1 MLLCRTQCRTC
12 LRGTVDGVA
21 TAAEKNPEPRDLV
34 GSIGRSLTRLRET
47 RLDLQTTPLREM
59 RLEMQIV
66 FFAIKT
72 PIAGGRTLKI
82 PALMMIRRVGSSE
95 IRPADASAEDD

>member
-1 MLLCRTQCRTC
+1 MASE
-12 LRGTVDGVA
+12 V
-21 TAAEKNPEPRDLV
+21 ENPGPKDLV

-47 RLDLQTTPLREM
+47 RFDLKTQPLREM

-72 PIAGGRTLKI
+72 PLAGGRTLKI
-82 PALMMIRRVGSSE
+82 PALVMLRRLGSSDIQHAGSDPE
-95 IRPADASAEDD
+95 PDGE

>member
-1 MLLCRTQCRTC
+1 MASE
-12 LRGTVDGVA
+12 V
-21 TAAEKNPEPRDLV
+21 ENPGPKDLV

-47 RLDLQTTPLREM
+47 RFDLKTQPLREM

-72 PIAGGRTLKI
+72 PLAGGRTLKI
-82 PALMMIRRVGSSE
+82 PALVMLRRLGSSE
-95 IRPADASAEDD
+95 IQSRDGVTEGDSD

>member
-1 MLLCRTQCRTC
+1 MASA
-12 LRGTVDGVA
+12 V
-21 TAAEKNPEPRDLV
+21 ENPGPKDLV
-34 GSIGRSLTRLRET
+34 GSIGRGLTRLRET
-47 RLDLQTTPLREM
+47 RLDLQTQPLREM

-82 PALMMIRRVGSSE
+82 PALMMIRRVGSSDIVALNE
-95 IRPADASAEDD
+95 SPESDSD

>member
-1 MLLCRTQCRTC
+1 
-12 LRGTVDGVA
+12 VA
-21 TAAEKNPEPRDLV
+21 TAAEENPEPRDLV

-47 RLDLQTTPLREM
+47 RLDLQTQPLREM

-72 PIAGGRTLKI
+72 PLAGGRTLKI
-82 PALMMIRRVGSSE
+82 PALMMIRRMGSSE
-95 IRPADASAEDD
+95 IRPAGGGSEKDSD

>member
-1 MLLCRTQCRTC
+1 M
-12 LRGTVDGVA
+12 A

-47 RLDLQTTPLREM
+47 RLDLQTQPLREM

-72 PIAGGRTLKI
+72 PLAGGRTLKI
-82 PALMMIRRVGSSE
+82 PALMMIRRMGSSE
-95 IRPADASAEDD
+95 IRPADAGSEKDSD